1 MQGTSD
7 PAQAQGAQLPL
18 QSFNLPDFPPSAR
31 GLKALTLTSEIPVAQ
46 YSKLLTEPFS
56 IPSTIPF
63 GVESL
68 TLELFSLGYPV
79 GFLARL
85 AERLPNLKSVVIYS
99 QLFSGT
105 TQQSQDDAVEFF
117 KRLQNLRALHLLD
130 VFARPGFFSS
140 TSKWLKYNTSDVP
153 GEARR
158 GLMFLEINY
167 TYDHEDPDLMSKVA
181 ATELH
186 TLIAPGLISC
196 SFNISP
202 PEEVPGQIS
211 SSGKEGVMAFN
222 ESITAGIVDALL
234 REDSYPRGL
243 KALNVTLFTMT
254 LADLKRVLEKHK
266 NVVIVNATLQLEPDA
281 AIKRDILAALEQSR
295 KLEQFEVVG
304 HPTLPFFIELASPG
318 SKKFEESFPSLRD
331 VGMLTGSLKSFKAS
345 ILRSTSL
352 GTIELMK
359 SEQGWAKMS

>member
-1 MQGTSD
+1 M
-7 PAQAQGAQLPL
+7 
-18 QSFNLPDFPPSAR
+18 
-31 GLKALTLTSEIPVAQ
+31 
-46 YSKLLTEPFS
+46 
-56 IPSTIPF
+56 
-63 GVESL
+63 
-68 TLELFSLGYPV
+68 
-79 GFLARL
+79 
-85 AERLPNLKSVVIYS
+85 
-99 QLFSGT
+99 
-105 TQQSQDDAVEFF
+105 EFF

-202 PEEVPGQIS
+202 PEEASGHIS
-211 SSGKEGVMAFN
+211 SAGKEGVMAFN
-222 ESITAGIVDALL
+222 ESITAGIIDALL

-243 KALNVTLFTMT
+243 KALNITLFTMT

-281 AIKRDILAALEQSR
+281 AIKRDILAALEQSP

-304 HPTLPFFIELASPG
+304 HPTLPFFIEVCMRYSIRRITDWLQLASPG